1 MAQPA
6 LARCRR
12 RIVVRGAVQGVGF
25 RPEVYRLAR
34 ALGLA
39 GSVRNTAHGV
49 EIDVEGAP
57 DATDSLQDALR
68 ALPPPV
74 RIDRLAVETLV
85 PAGAADFVIA
95 PSAAGQGD
103 ALPLPD
109 RAPCA
114 DCLAELR
121 DPADRRHRHPFIS
134 CSRCGPRYSLI
145 AAMPYDRARTAMAA
159 FNPCVA
165 CADEYADPAS
175 RRFHHQANACPACG
189 PQLAFHDRAGR
200 RLDAG
205 DGALERA
212 ADLLRGGGILALKGL
227 GGFQL
232 LVDARD
238 GAAIARLRERKHRP
252 HKPLA
257 VMFADIAALH
267 AACRVSAA
275 ERALLESPAAPI
287 VLLDRRGQDLPDALA
302 PGNPR
307 LGAMLP
313 TTPLHV
319 LLLDALGFPVVATSG
334 NASGEPLCA
343 DNDQALTRLAGI
355 ADAFLLHDR
364 AIVQPLDDSVMQ
376 LAAGAPQTLRLARG
390 LAPLALDHAGGHAGD
405 GAVLALGGHLKNA
418 LAVGGAGRIVAGPY
432 IGDLDSVVSRERF
445 AAGTQSLPAL
455 AGCQPT
461 QLACDLHPDY
471 ASSQWAAS
479 DPRPRQAVQHHH
491 AHVAAVLV
499 EHGLAGEVLGV
510 AFDGAG
516 LGDDGTLWGG
526 EFLLGDCRQV
536 RRVAWLRPFPL
547 PGGERA
553 AREPRRSAL
562 GLLYGAYGPELGGET
577 PAFAA
582 AERRTLL
589 QALERGV
596 NAPLTSSVGR
606 LFDAVAA
613 LLGLCQAAS
622 FEGQAAAALQA
633 AAERVPAQSPY
644 PVDLAGD
651 GDGWLIDWR
660 PMLAALLRE
669 RAANTPAAR
678 IAARFHATLAAVVTD
693 VAIRLHARRVVLA
706 GGCFQ
711 NRRLLWET
719 RAALQRAGIAV
730 WWPQRLPP
738 GDGALACGQAAVVMA
753 RRDRPPSDG
762 AN

>member
-39 GSVRNTAHGV
+39 GSVRNTPHGV
-49 EIDVEGAP
+49 EIDIEGAP
-57 DATDSLQDALR
+57 DATDALQDALR
-68 ALPPPV
+68 GLPPPV
-74 RIDRLAVETLV
+74 RIDRLQVEVLR
-85 PAGAADFVIA
+85 PAGTADFVIL
-95 PSAAGQGD
+95 PSAAGHGD

-109 RAPCA
+109 MAPCA
-114 DCLAELR
+114 DCLAELC

-175 RRFHHQANACPACG
+175 RRFHHQANACLACG

-200 RLDAG
+200 RLDGG

-212 ADLLRGGGILALKGL
+212 VDLLRGGGILALKGL

-257 VMFADIAALH
+257 VMFADLAALR

-275 ERALLESPAAPI
+275 EQALLESPAAPI
-287 VLLDRRGQDLPDALA
+287 VLLDRRSPDLPEVLA

-343 DNDQALTRLAGI
+343 DNDQALTRLASI

-364 AIVQPLDDSVMQ
+364 AILQPLDDSVMQ

-390 LAPLALDHAGGHAGD
+390 LAPLALDHANAGD
-405 GAVLALGGHLKNA
+405 GAVLALGGHQKNA
-418 LAVGGAGRIVAGPY
+418 LAVGGAGRIVAGPH
-432 IGDLDSVVSRERF
+432 IGDLDGVMARGRF
-445 AAGTQSLPAL
+445 AAATQSLPAV

-461 QLACDLHPDY
+461 QLACDRHPDY
-471 ASSQWAAS
+471 ASSAWAAA
-479 DPRPRQAVQHHH
+479 DPRPTEAIQHHH
-491 AHVAAVLV
+491 AHVAAVLA

-516 LGDDGTLWGG
+516 LGADGTLWGG
-526 EFLLGDCRQV
+526 EFLLGDGRQV
-536 RRVAWLRPFPL
+536 RRVARLRPFPL

-562 GLLYGAYGPELGGET
+562 GLLYGAYGPGLGGE
-577 PAFAA
+577 ALDFAA
-582 AERRTLL
+582 SEQHTLVM
-589 QALERGV
+589 ALERGI

-613 LLGLCQAAS
+613 LLGLCQVMS
-622 FEGQAAAALQA
+622 FEGQAAQALQA
-633 AAERVPAQSPY
+633 AAERVPAQPPY
-644 PVDLAGD
+644 PVDLACD
-651 GDGWLIDWR
+651 GDGRLIDWR
-660 PMLAALLRE
+660 PMLAALLGE
-669 RAANTPAAR
+669 RAAGQPVAL
-678 IAARFHATLAAVVTD
+678 IAARFHATLAAVVTNL
-693 VAIRLHARRVVLA
+693 AMRLHACGVVLA

-711 NRRLLWET
+711 NRRLLGET
-719 RAALQRAGIAV
+719 RAALQGAGIAV

-738 GDGALACGQAAVVMA
+738 GDGALAVGQAAVVMA
-753 RRDRPPSDG
+753 RRDRPANDG